1 MGSDYCG
8 DDPVR
13 LDSVRLTGCC
23 GLTFALSALLACSQ
37 PPEPATTLST
47 YSRVVTLAPNL
58 TELMFAAG
66 AGDALVGV
74 SAYSDFPPAVR
85 ELPIIGDAFSV
96 DQEQLALLDPD
107 ALFAWQSGTPA
118 RIVDELRRIGYHV
131 EVLRTRS
138 LDDVAAAL
146 IRIGEL
152 TGHEQEASR
161 AAADYVD
168 GLKALELRF
177 AREPLLRVFYQVSQ
191 RPLYTINGSHF
202 VSELIELCGGRNI
215 FDDLNELAPAIAVEA
230 VIERDP
236 EVMLASD
243 EAGNEAFSEW
253 DRWPN
258 IAANR
263 MRNRFLMPAD
273 EIGRA
278 TPRLLIAGESLC
290 RALQQARVS
299 RKSALDTAR

>member
-1 MGSDYCG
+1 
-8 DDPVR
+8 
-13 LDSVRLTGCC
+13 
-23 GLTFALSALLACSQ
+23 
-37 PPEPATTLST
+37 
-47 YSRVVTLAPNL
+47 
-58 TELMFAAG
+58 MFAAG

-74 SAYSDFPPAVR
+74 SAYSDYPPAVL

-96 DQEQLALLDPD
+96 DQEQLALLAPD

-118 RIVDELRRIGYHV
+118 RVVDELRGIGYNV
-131 EVLRTRS
+131 EVIRMRS

-152 TGHEQEASR
+152 TGHEKEAEQ
-161 AAADYVD
+161 AAAAFVA
-168 GLKALELRF
+168 GLRDLERRF
-177 AREPLLRVFYQVSQ
+177 AQESPLRVFYQVSR
-191 RPLYTINGSHF
+191 RPLYTVNGEHF

-253 DRWPN
+253 DRWPH
-258 IAANR
+258 IEANR
-263 MRNRFLMPAD
+263 LRNRFLMPAD

-278 TPRLLIAGESLC
+278 TPRLLIAGEAVC
-290 RALQQARVS
+290 QALRQARTNHG
-299 RKSALDTAR
+299 SAVATMQ

>member
-1 MGSDYCG
+1 MTRTAG
-8 DDPVR
+8 
-13 LDSVRLTGCC
+13 C
-23 GLTFALSALLACSQ
+23 GLTIALSALFACSQ
-37 PPEPATTLST
+37 APEPVAALST

-58 TELMFAAG
+58 TELIFAAG
-66 AGDALVGV
+66 AGDTLVGV
-74 SAYSDFPPAVR
+74 SAYSDYPPAVR

-96 DQEQLALLDPD
+96 DQEQLALLAPD

-118 RIVDELRRIGYHV
+118 RVVDELRRSGYHV

-138 LDDVAAAL
+138 LDDVATAL

-152 TGHEQEASR
+152 TGHEQEATQ
-161 AAADYVD
+161 AAADYVE
-168 GLKALELRF
+168 GLKALEQRF
-177 AREPLLRVFYQVSQ
+177 AREPLLRVFYQISR
-191 RPLYTINGSHF
+191 RPLYTVNGEHF

-215 FDDLNELAPAIAVEA
+215 FDDLNDLAPAIAVEA

-243 EAGNEAFSEW
+243 EAGIEAFSEW
-253 DRWPN
+253 ERWPN

-263 MRNRFLMPAD
+263 MRNQFLMPAD

-278 TPRLLIAGESLC
+278 TPRLLIAGEAMC

-299 RKSALDTAR
+299 RELAVDALQ